1 MESKFN
7 RREFIEL
14 VGVGSAGLSFSPLLL
29 SSCESNDPS
38 MPFGVWKEMIAALE
52 QSPDHLLGR
61 KKALVAAKDPKAM
74 VEFVRDSLQ
83 MIPEIGQFLH
93 QANRMSM
100 YGTEVALRCGLAT
113 PREKAEILKD
123 MLTEAGF
130 EARVVLEA
138 TEITEEDVKN
148 IVFRTNR
155 AEFAPPISKK
165 QLKKWKKL
173 LGANNGSGSAHEI
186 SELDEKCT
194 SLADNL
200 ISQLTDKNVSSI
212 KPNSF
217 RFHKNEV
224 PSVVYVQGGVEHYA
238 HVFDPEV
245 AVGQL
250 HPSNKDKKFKNA
262 PKLSEVREED
272 IKISL
277 TYRTAIDFWE
287 EKELLS
293 GTWKL
298 SDLMGSTMQILF
310 MKNMDFTQQATKSI
324 SDISTFTPCFAYQK
338 FDKDLS
344 FMEERSLVGKP
355 ITLEGKE
362 ILKNVV
368 VKEESGK
375 LGDVSQV
382 ETFEVKAT
390 AMAFP
395 KVKLELYPKDR
406 SGTIVEGL
414 SAANFKITDNGKAVT
429 GWLEQNVFSP
439 KIMLL
444 YDTSLSMPSEYRGEG
459 AKEFAASLE
468 AMVKEM
474 YPHAMVISKAT
485 TSNIYTSLLKAKQ
498 SSSDLILYAT
508 DGHND
513 DQFQAEYKD
522 VYETGPPAILLNV
535 FNVDTFYKHLREN
548 FDFNEI
554 PADDQEKT
562 KEKIRNIIGDM
573 TFPPYVLTYHSFEE
587 ATEHRINVSIKEKEL
602 SDKATLKFPEQNDL
616 YLGERIIGL
625 YVEMSW
631 RSTKIKRT
639 LAGWDNYLDVNRFT
653 PSRKYIDDV
662 HEMMLG
668 GGLLAFEREA
678 PTLSVRLTEYLKSMI
693 SNEDWFMAQQQ
704 NDTKKAVE
712 ALEKGSLG
720 YPPMLLTM
728 MQPLSNHA
736 TEQSVTYPTQFRSCL
751 LRMKPGYYE
760 DKTKILF
767 DYLPTAKYAS
777 VTRKGTK
784 RENLYETIKKTA
796 QFAFLEEAVFDE
808 SAVKQL
814 QGHDLVCLHN
824 VRNNPEYHYHI
835 LKQKDK
841 VFQHRIFREN
851 QLSFFDKEMNVSSYY
866 EIDRNT
872 GELRGILP
880 DGSGGG
886 SSSTAEQLLALK
898 NVIDEY
904 KKVLAG
910 VQLMMMIPGAATSA
924 APIVAL
930 YSMTLVKL
938 YAFATEA
945 IIVMNPDKLEGQVN
959 MALKELACNVY
970 KSIIMTFIGKMGAGK
985 AQGVITGMDGL
996 ENLINMMGDYEFSFL
1011 PCPSA

>member
-1 MESKFN
+1 MEAKFN

-14 VGVGSAGLSFSPLLL
+14 VGIGSAGFSFSPLLL
-29 SSCESNDPS
+29 MGCESNDPS
-38 MPFGVWKEMIAALE
+38 VPFGVWKEMIAALE
-52 QSPDHLLGR
+52 QSPDHLPGR

-74 VEFVRDSLQ
+74 IEFVRDSLQ

-93 QANRMSM
+93 QANRLSI
-100 YGTEVALRCGLAT
+100 YGTDVALRCGLAT

-123 MLTEAGF
+123 MLVEAGF
-130 EARVVLEA
+130 EAKVVLEQ
-138 TEITEEDVKN
+138 TEITEEKVKN
-148 IVFRTNR
+148 IVFRDNQ
-155 AEFAPPISKK
+155 AAFAPPISKK
-165 QLKKWKKL
+165 QLKKWKRL
-173 LGANNGSGSAHEI
+173 LGANDTNGKVHQLLEV
-186 SELDEKCT
+186 DEKCT
-194 SLADNL
+194 NLADKL
-200 ISQLTDKNVSSI
+200 VSQLTEKQYSAI

-217 RFHKNEV
+217 RFHQNEV
-224 PSVVYVQGGVEHYA
+224 PSVVYLQDGVEHYA
-238 HVFDPEV
+238 HVFDSQVP
-245 AVGQL
+245 VGQL
-250 HPSNKDKKFKNA
+250 HPTNQDHKFKDA
-262 PKLSEVREED
+262 PKISEVREED
-272 IKISL
+272 INISL
-277 TYRTAIDFWE
+277 TYRTAIDYWE

-298 SDLMGSTMQILF
+298 SDLIGSTMQIQFL
-310 MKNMDFTQQATKSI
+310 KNMDFTQQATKSI

-338 FDKDLS
+338 FDQDLS
-344 FMEERSLVGKP
+344 FMEERSLVGEP

-375 LGDVSQV
+375 LGDVSKV
-382 ETFEVKAT
+382 ETFEVKAA

-444 YDTSLSMPSEYRGEG
+444 YDTSLSMPTAYRGDG

-468 AMVKEM
+468 KMVKEM
-474 YPHAMVISKAT
+474 YPHASVRSKAT
-485 TSNIYTSLLKAKQ
+485 TSNVYTSLLKAKQ

-535 FNVDTFYKHLREN
+535 FNVDTFYKHLRKN
-548 FDFNEI
+548 FEFKEI

-562 KEKIRNIIGDM
+562 KEEIQNIISQM
-573 TFPPYVLTYHSFEE
+573 SFPPYVLTYHSFEE
-587 ATEHRINVSIKEKEL
+587 EKEHRINVSIKEKEL
-602 SDKATLKFPEQNDL
+602 SDETTITFPKPNNL

-625 YVEMSW
+625 YVEISW
-631 RSTKIKRT
+631 RSNKIKRT
-639 LAGWDNYLDVNRFT
+639 LAGWDNYLDRDRFT

-668 GGLLAFEREA
+668 GAMLSFEREA
-678 PTLSVRLTEYLKSMI
+678 PTLSVKLTEYLKSMI

-712 ALEKGSLG
+712 ALEKGTFG
-720 YPPMLLTM
+720 YPPLLLTM
-728 MQPLSNHA
+728 MQPLNQHV
-736 TEQSVTYPTQFRSCL
+736 TEESITYPTQFRSCL
-751 LRMKPGYYE
+751 LRMKPGYYK
-760 DKTKILF
+760 DRTKVLF

-777 VTRKGTK
+777 ITRSGTK
-784 RENLYETIKKTA
+784 RDNLYETVKKTA
-796 QFAFLEEAVFDE
+796 QFAFLEEAVFEDN
-808 SAVKQL
+808 AVKQL

-824 VRNNPEYHYHI
+824 IRNEPEYGYSI
-835 LKQKDK
+835 LKNKHK
-841 VFQHRIFREN
+841 VFQNRIFREN
-851 QLSFFDKEMNVSSYY
+851 QLSFFDRDMNVPSYY
-866 EIDRNT
+866 KVDRNT

-898 NVIDEY
+898 NVMDEY
-904 KKVLAG
+904 KKVVAG
-910 VQLMMMIPGAATSA
+910 IQLMMMIPGAATSA

-945 IIVMNPDKLEGQVN
+945 IIVMNPDKLEGQVSL
-959 MALKELACNVY
+959 ALKELACNVY
-970 KSIIMTFIGKMGAGK
+970 KSIIMTFIGKMGGGK

-996 ENLINMMGDYEFSFL
+996 ENLINMMGDDEFSFL

>member
-1 MESKFN
+1 MEAKFN

-14 VGVGSAGLSFSPLLL
+14 VGIGSAGFSFSPLLL
-29 SSCESNDPS
+29 SGCDSNDPLV
-38 MPFGVWKEMIAALE
+38 PFGVWKEMIAVLE
-52 QSPDHLLGR
+52 QSPDHLPGR
-61 KKALVAAKDPKAM
+61 KKALVAAKNPADM
-74 VEFVRDSLQ
+74 IEFVRDGLQ

-93 QANRMSM
+93 QANRLSM
-100 YGTEVALRCGLAT
+100 YGTEIALRCGLAT

-123 MLTEAGF
+123 MLIEAGF
-130 EARVVLEA
+130 EAKVVLEA
-138 TEITEEDVKN
+138 TEITEEDAKN
-148 IVFRTNR
+148 IVFRPNR

-165 QLKKWKKL
+165 QLKNWKKL
-173 LGANNGSGSAHEI
+173 LGSNDANGSAHEI
-186 SELDEKCT
+186 SGLDEKCAD
-194 SLADNL
+194 LADNL
-200 ISQLTDKNVSSI
+200 MSQLTDKNVSSI

-224 PSVVYVQGGVEHYA
+224 PSVIYVQDGAEQYA
-238 HVFDPEV
+238 HIFDPEV

-250 HPSNKDKKFKNA
+250 HPSNKDKKFKEA

-287 EKELLS
+287 EKELLA

-310 MKNMDFTQQATKSI
+310 MKNMDFTQQATRSI

-338 FDKDLS
+338 FDKDLP
-344 FMEERSLVGKP
+344 FMEERSLVGEP

-362 ILKNVV
+362 ILQNVV
-368 VKEESGK
+368 VNENSGK
-375 LGDVSQV
+375 PGDVSQV
-382 ETFEVKAT
+382 KTFEIKASP
-390 AMAFP
+390 MAFP
-395 KVKLELYPKDR
+395 KVKLELYPKDG
-406 SGTIVEGL
+406 SGAIVEGL
-414 SAANFKITDNGKAVT
+414 AATNFRIKDNGKTVT

-444 YDTSLSMPSEYRGEG
+444 YDTSLSMPPEYRGEG

-474 YPHAMVISKAT
+474 YPHATVISKAT
-485 TSNIYTSLLKAKQ
+485 TSNVYTSLLKAKQ
-498 SSSDLILYAT
+498 SDSDLILYAT

-513 DQFQAEYKD
+513 DQFQAEYKE
-522 VYETGPPAILLNV
+522 VYDNGPAAILLNV
-535 FNVDTFYKHLREN
+535 FNVDTFYKHLRKN
-548 FDFNEI
+548 FDFHEI
-554 PADDQEKT
+554 SADDQEKT
-562 KEKIRNIIGDM
+562 KLEIQNIIGKM

-587 ATEHRINVSIKEKEL
+587 ATEHRINVSVKEKEL
-602 SDKATLKFPEQNDL
+602 SDESIIKFPKPNDL

-625 YVEMSW
+625 YVEISW

-639 LAGWDNYLDVNRFT
+639 LAGWDNYLDVDRFT
-653 PSRKYIDDV
+653 PSRKYIDVV

-668 GGLLAFEREA
+668 GVMLAFEREA

-704 NDTKKAVE
+704 NDTGKAVE
-712 ALEKGSLG
+712 ALEKGTLG
-720 YPPMLLTM
+720 YPPLLLTM
-728 MQPLSNHA
+728 MQPLSHHA
-736 TEQSVTYPTQFRSCL
+736 TEKSVTYPTQFRSCL

-760 DKTKILF
+760 DRTKILF

-777 VTRKGTK
+777 ISRTGTK
-784 RENLYETIKKTA
+784 RDNLYETIKKTT
-796 QFAFLEEAVFDE
+796 QFAFLEEAGFDE

-835 LKQKDK
+835 LKQKDR
-841 VFQHRIFREN
+841 VFQHRIFKEN
-851 QLSFFDKEMNVSSYY
+851 QLSFFDKEMKVSSYY
-866 EIDRNT
+866 EVDRYT

-886 SSSTAEQLLALK
+886 SSSTAEQLKALD
-898 NVIDEY
+898 NVIKEY
-904 KKVLAG
+904 QKVLAG
-910 VQLMMMIPGAATSA
+910 IQLMMMIPGVATSA

-938 YAFATEA
+938 YSFATEA
-945 IIVMNPDKLEGQVN
+945 IILMNPDKLEGQVS

-970 KSIIMTFIGKMGAGK
+970 KNIIMTFMGKMGTSKVSGA
-985 AQGVITGMDGL
+985 INGMSGL
-996 ENLINMMGDYEFSFL
+996 ENLIAMMGGKFSFL